1 MRKTMRMVK
10 SAVPPLLTSKSYT
23 LHGQSM
29 HVPQAS
35 AGLHVVAT
43 PIGNLEDITIRALRI
58 LAGADRIACEDTRVT
73 AKLLQRYGIKNP
85 LLSYHEHNAREAGAK
100 LLQYLE
106 KGEAIALV
114 SDAGTPLI
122 SDPGADL
129 VALAHER
136 GICVNAIPGASAVL
150 AALSS
155 AALPA
160 DEFHFFGFLPPK
172 QTARRKALAEL
183 QDQRGTLIFY
193 ETAPR
198 LAASLADMLEVLGPR
213 DAAMCRE
220 LTKLHEQIIKAP
232 LKDLADRYA
241 NESVKGEIVI
251 LLGASTVSDEKP
263 DPLPL
268 LKTAMARLSLKEAV
282 AEVTKTT
289 GLPRRI
295 VYEQALLLK
304 DGA

>member
-1 MRKTMRMVK
+1 MGK
-10 SAVPPLLTSKSYT
+10 SAAQPLHASKSYT
-23 LHGQSM
+23 LHGQQVY
-29 HVPQAS
+29 VPQA
-35 AGLHVVAT
+35 APGLHVVAT
-43 PIGNLEDITIRALRI
+43 PIGNLDDITIRALRI

-85 LLSYHEHNAREAGAK
+85 LLSYHEHNTREAGPK
-100 LLQYLE
+100 LLHCLE

-129 VALAHER
+129 VARAHESQVY
-136 GICVNAIPGASAVL
+136 VNAVPGASALL

-172 QTARRKALAEL
+172 QTARRKALEL
-183 QDQRGTLIFY
+183 LKEQRGTLIFY

-198 LAASLADMLEVLGPR
+198 LAASLSDMLAVLGSR
-213 DAAMCRE
+213 EAAMCRE
-220 LTKLHEQIIKAP
+220 LTKLHEQIVKAP
-232 LKDLADRYA
+232 LDELVKRY
-241 NESVKGEIVI
+241 ESENVKGEIVI
-251 LLGASTVSDEKP
+251 LLAAAKKTDDLP

-268 LKTAMARLSLKEAV
+268 LKKAMITLSLKEAV
-282 AEVTKTT
+282 AQVTKAT
-289 GLPRRI
+289 GLPRRS
-295 VYEQALLLK
+295 VYEQALKLK